1 MSELQSKVRV
11 RIDLAFSA
19 MLSAFLT
26 ICYSPAGWSQGQ
38 LDAEFAG
45 AGARPLSMGGAFLGL
60 ADDSTA
66 AEFNPAGIRIL
77 PRSEFAWQLTRT
89 YDSRE
94 EFLPFSTNPRTG
106 AVFEED
112 TNQWTTPS
120 FASFVYPTEKLT
132 IAVSQLTTINLV
144 HHFDDPTLDP
154 VGRRLESKTEAT
166 NNAYGLTFAFDL
178 KERLHLGVTLRM
190 NRFDFENRD
199 TRRAGVAE
207 LTDWSPSFNVGLLWR
222 ATKDWS
228 FGSVFK
234 SSQKVEGEILG
245 NRTSTELPQT
255 VGVGVAYHP
264 NDKIRI
270 LADIDRI
277 SWSDFDGDPGDA
289 FIRDDVMRYHLGGE
303 YLLCANKDIAWFL
316 RGGYM
321 REDSN
326 SLYYI
331 GESRLSREAFPKKD
345 DIDHLTFGIGL
356 AKEKYQL
363 DLGVD
368 HELDGATTFILAM
381 IHYF

>member
-1 MSELQSKVRV
+1 
-11 RIDLAFSA
+11 
-19 MLSAFLT
+19 
-26 ICYSPAGWSQGQ
+26 
-38 LDAEFAG
+38 
-45 AGARPLSMGGAFLGL
+45 MGGAFLGL

-89 YDSRE
+89 YDRRDE
-94 EFLPFSTNPRTG
+94 YLPFTSNDRGEAT
-106 AVFEED
+106 FEED

-144 HHFDDPTLDP
+144 HHFDDPTPDFA
-154 VGRRLESKTEAT
+154 GRRYESKTEAR

-178 KERLHLGVTLRM
+178 RERLHMGVTLRM

-199 TRRAGVAE
+199 SRRVPVAE

-222 ATKDWS
+222 ATQKWS

-245 NRTSTELPQT
+245 SDVSTELPQT

-264 NDKIRI
+264 NDKIRL
-270 LADIDRI
+270 LADVDRI
-277 SWSDFDGDPGDA
+277 GWSDFDGAP
-289 FIRDDVMRYHLGGE
+289 DDDYVRNDVTRFHLGGE

-326 SLYYI
+326 SLYYA
-331 GESRLSREAFPKKD
+331 GADEFARAMTPEKD